1 MTDERTLEQL
11 NQTELSKATKDLLS
25 ELGTRPRTDELYLI
39 QYLEVMQQMWETEMQ
54 WNDEYPL
61 TADAAFGVN
70 PILSNAY
77 NLTPEQ
83 QYRVITNNLENEW
96 ELLEMMKTSLKWHKA
111 NPDAELTKA
120 FQEDEN
126 LLTEI
131 FPLTADN
138 LEMQMWNHWEE
149 NETKE

>member
-1 MTDERTLEQL
+1 MTGERTLEQL
-11 NQTELSKATKDLLS
+11 NQTELSKATKELLA
-25 ELGTRPRTDELYLI
+25 ELGTHPITDELYLI

-70 PILSNAY
+70 PILSNTY

-83 QYRVITNNLENEW
+83 QYRVITNNLEDEDY
-96 ELLEMMKTSLKWHKA
+96 LLEMMKTSLKWHKA

-120 FQEDEN
+120 LQEDEN

-149 NETKE
+149 NKTEE